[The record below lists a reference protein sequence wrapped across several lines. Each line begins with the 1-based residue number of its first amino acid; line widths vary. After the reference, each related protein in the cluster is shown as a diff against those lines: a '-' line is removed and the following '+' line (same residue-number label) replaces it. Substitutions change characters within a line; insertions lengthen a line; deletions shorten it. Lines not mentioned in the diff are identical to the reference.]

1 MASQQNNNALMKGV
15 VKQVLSGDSV
25 IIRGLKGSPPP
36 ERQINFSSVIAPR
49 MQKRQN
55 STEVDEPCGWQAREF
70 LRTLVIGKEIL
81 FSIETKTA
89 TGREYGTLYVG
100 KDVNNL
106 TNVTELMIS
115 EGLLTVRRES
125 IRGNESHLTEL
136 EDAAKAAGKGK
147 WSPDAH
153 KNVRDIKWSVEDVRA
168 FVDKHKGKPMKAII
182 EHVRDGSSV
191 KAFLLPDFYNITLM
205 ISGIKCPLFKL
216 DDGKP
221 DKANSEPYA
230 EAARYFVE
238 SRLLQREV
246 EIILEGQNHTNF
258 VGTIKHPNGN
268 IAELLLR
275 EGYAKCQTW
284 SMKSVTGGSNKL
296 QEAEKIAMNKKL
308 RVWAGYTP
316 PASQLSAKES
326 EFNGKV
332 AEIINGESLIIKKN
346 NGQQKK
352 IFLSSI
358 RQPRSDQPDT
368 RQSASVRNRPLYDTP
383 FLYEAREFLRKKLI
397 GQKVHVSVDYVQPPQ
412 NNFPE
417 KVCATVRIGD
427 VNVAQA
433 LVSKGLATVVRYRQD
448 DDNRS
453 SCYDELLSAEAKA
466 IKEGLG
472 LHSKKDI
479 PIHRIQDVSGDPTK
493 AKAFYPFLSRVG
505 KTDAVVEY
513 VNWGSR
519 IRLYI
524 PKETCLITFL
534 LAGISCPRPSRST
547 PGNPGNIIPGDEFGT
562 EALEYT
568 KNSILQREV
577 EIEVEGMD
585 KGGNFIGWLFFDNQ
599 NLSVKLVENGL
610 SSVHSTAEGS
620 KFSQVLTS
628 AEQNA
633 KKKKLNMWANYVE
646 QEKEKTEETTTER
659 RIDPKSMMISEVTR
673 EGRVF
678 AQYCSDGPAL
688 ESMMDNLRQ
697 EFEARP
703 PVTGAFTPKRGA
715 FCASKFVDGAWY
727 RAKVEKVSNGQVTV
741 YYMDYGNREV
751 TTTTNLAALPPQ
763 FGSAQPYAHEF
774 ALALVK
780 FPKDEDIV
788 ADAVEFLISETIDK
802 EIKVNREY
810 KANGLEFVTLQRV
823 NDKVDLGR
831 LLLAQGFLMVDNRK
845 EKRMQSLLIDY
856 RNAQDEAKKKRLNL
870 WRYGDATEDD
880 AYEFGM
886 EK

>member
-1 MASQQNNNALMKGV
+1 
-15 VKQVLSGDSV
+15 
-25 IIRGLKGSPPP
+25 
-36 ERQINFSSVIAPR
+36 

-70 LRTLVIGKEIL
+70 LRTLVIGKEVL

-89 TGREYGTLYVG
+89 TGREYGTIYVG

-205 ISGIKCPLFKL
+205 ISGIK
-216 DDGKP
+216 
-221 DKANSEPYA
+221 
-230 EAARYFVE
+230 
-238 SRLLQREV
+238 
-246 EIILEGQNHTNF
+246 
-258 VGTIKHPNGN
+258 NGN

-316 PASQLSAKES
+316 PASQGLWFGGLKAKDGGSLVQKES

-397 GQKVHVSVDYVQPPQ
+397 GQKVHVSVDYIQPPQ

-466 IKEGLG
+466 IKEAVG

-620 KFSQVLTS
+620 KFSQALTS

-673 EGRVF
+673 EGRVY

-715 FCASKFVDGAWY
+715 LCSSKFVDGAWY

-741 YYMDYGNREV
+741 YYIDYGNREV

-780 FPKDEDIV
+780 FPKDVSNRLKVFIHSLLFVKFSHRLVRHYFYDFVNLVNIIVLKDIV

-831 LLLAQGFLMVDNRK
+831 LLLSQGFLMVDNRK